1 MPPPRQERQ
10 KELSTSPPGASAT
23 QSLHTPPGSVNRR
36 RTAIESA
43 SKSLRNSNFRAG
55 DVTPPD
61 VPKSNEKPA

>member
-1 MPPPRQERQ
+1 MPPRQERQ
-10 KELSTSPPGASAT
+10 KELSTSPGASAT
-23 QSLHTPPGSVNRR
+23 QSLHTPGSVNRR

-55 DVTPPD
+55 DVTPD